1 MDNVRLPAHP
11 RQETGSR
18 AANRLRKQGLI
29 PGVLYG
35 HGKAAVMFAVEP
47 AHLRAAMSTEAGRHA
62 VLEVTLEGQKRSHRA
77 IIKDLELDPVRHI
90 VTHVDLQEIRLD
102 EVIEA
107 KVAVRYEGPSAGEKV
122 GGMLDEATR
131 EVTVKGKVTDIPEH
145 LAVDITAL
153 EIGDALYLRD
163 LSIPEG
169 FELLDDPEQVLCS
182 VLMPRKV
189 AEPVEGEEEEAA
201 AVLEAEEA
209 AEPEV
214 IGKGAKEESGE

>member
-1 MDNVRLPAHP
+1 MDNVRLPVRARH
-11 RQETGSR
+11 ETGSR

-35 HGKAAVMFAVEP
+35 HGKAAVLFAVEP
-47 AHLRAAMSTEAGRHA
+47 AQLREAMSTDAGRHA
-62 VLEVTLEGQKRSHRA
+62 VLEVTLEGQKRAHRA
-77 IIKDLELDPVRHI
+77 IIKDLELDPVRHV

-107 KVAVRYEGPSAGEKV
+107 KVTLRFEGPSAGEKA

-131 EVTVKGKVTDIPEH
+131 EVAVKGKVTEIPEH
-145 LAVDITAL
+145 IAVDITAMAV
-153 EIGDALYLRD
+153 GDALYVKD
-163 LSIPEG
+163 LAVPEG
-169 FELLDDPEQVLCS
+169 LEVLDDPELVLCS

-189 AEPVEGEEEEAA
+189 AEVVPTEEEEAA
-201 AVLEAEEA
+201 AAAEAEEA

-214 IGKGAKEESGE
+214 IGKGHKEEAEE

>member
-11 RQETGSR
+11 RHETGTR

-35 HGKAAVMFAVEP
+35 HGKPAVMFAVEP
-47 AHLRAAMSTEAGRHA
+47 PHLREAMSTEAGRNA
-62 VLEVTLEGQKRSHRA
+62 VLEVTLEGQKRTHRA
-77 IIKDLELDPVRHI
+77 IIKELELDPVRHI

-107 KVAVRYEGPSAGEKV
+107 KVAVRYEGPSAGEKA

-145 LAVDITAL
+145 LTVDITAL

-163 LSIPEG
+163 LAIPEG

-189 AEPVEGEEEEAA
+189 TEGVAEEEEEAA
-201 AVLEAEEA
+201 AVVEAEEP

-214 IGKGAKEESGE
+214 IGKGAKEEAEE

>member
-1 MDNVRLPAHP
+1 MDNVKLPARP
-11 RQETGSR
+11 RHETGSR

-35 HGKAAVMFAVEP
+35 HGKPAVMFAVEP
-47 AHLRAAMSTEAGRHA
+47 AHLREAMSTEAGRNA
-62 VLEVTLEGQKRSHRA
+62 VLEVALEGQKRTHRA
-77 IIKDLELDPVRHI
+77 IIKELELDPVRHI
-90 VTHVDLQEIRLD
+90 VRHLDLQEIRLD

-131 EVTVKGKVTDIPEH
+131 DVTVKGKVTDIPEH
-145 LAVDITAL
+145 LTVDITAL

-163 LSIPEG
+163 LAIPEG

-189 AEPVEGEEEEAA
+189 TEAVTEEEEEAA
-201 AVLEAEEA
+201 AALEAEEP

-214 IGKGAKEESGE
+214 IGKGPKDEYEE